1 MANGT
6 VNRPRGARSHV
17 DGLVWIDGVLYVRT
31 STLRLD
37 DAGAELATPRAD
49 APQGGHDD
57 GQDDGQDDGPDE
69 GAVRVLIR
77 APGGATDGELE
88 LPARSRVE
96 VVPAADDPH
105 VTVRVRTEARFDPRT
120 VAPDAGDADWV
131 VHAVPDGDDE
141 AHPVEVPADL
151 PARAAIVGT
160 TSYVARRG
168 EDGGLVVRSGARADA
183 LVAAARPRAGGAEVR
198 TTRDAGGRTVRLTV
212 PLDGIRVS
220 PAQGHRVVARGTAE
234 LVAPAGAT
242 GEAGRRPAR
251 HDRER
256 PDGAGTFRITAD
268 GEDVRLEVTVPAAPG
283 RWQVAL
289 THGGVPRAVPV
300 RVQVG
305 RFRPARLDVTS
316 AAQHAPDARPL
327 VSVVVP
333 VHDAAATVE
342 DALRSAFEQT
352 LSPEQVEIVAVD
364 DGSSDDSLAILRRLA
379 KQHPRMQVL
388 TQPASGTAAAPR
400 NAGIDVATGE
410 YLFFLDADDLLT
422 PAALEKLTDAAEQ
435 LEADVVLGKMEGFA
449 GRTNVPQRVFRTT
462 TVDADMVEDVMMSA
476 LGPTKLF
483 RTSHV
488 KSQGLRFPAGLRHGE
503 DQAFVVEAELTA
515 RRMVVL
521 ADAVYYRVRGHE
533 KRPGTPI
540 AAQIEIRLLKTRV
553 VAGAIERHT
562 EPGDRRDALL
572 PRPFGDR
579 ALEGVFRRPYLA
591 LDDAA
596 RAELLDRVADEFGH
610 LWTPGLRAR
619 VHEHARPLY
628 DLVFRRDAA
637 NVTALVR
644 HSGGNVRLLPVV
656 PGPDGFRLD
665 APASVVD
672 ALGHEALLVRPP
684 RVEHRLVRLTT
695 SAGRVL
701 ARGRIAPPG
710 QVPLPDAVHAE
721 WRRRGPARGGGKS
734 VAADATVLRTV
745 REAPGRKAVVFAVEA
760 DLAAIPEEGLWDL
773 WVAPVW
779 EGWQGPAFRLGTQ
792 RDASVDPDAVLLDG
806 TRTVLHTNPRT
817 GGVSVD
823 RDGAHHDVPDV
834 RLTALRTDP
843 DGRPEAVLRVPSV
856 AASTRVYAYVD
867 AAESRDARHR
877 LPWSPV
883 DDAHLAVRLPVPTT
897 TTAAPLT
904 LAVASDGLRVPV
916 GGDAPEPV
924 ATPEVRVE
932 AAPGGPTGSAAA
944 VRITVT
950 RTAPP
955 ADPGTARLPAPPAA
969 AGTGPVRLWWWRWRH
984 PTELNFGDE
993 VTAPVIERLTGR
1005 RVVWTALPQAEIVGA
1020 GSVLQLA
1027 LRKRAANMPTVWGAG
1042 MIRPF
1047 TGEAPADFVPRA
1059 VRGRLSLESLS
1070 PAARRAAVLG
1080 DPGILADL
1088 LVDGPVT
1095 KRHALGIIPH
1105 YKDADDPTM
1114 RTIAALPGVRRIDVA
1129 WTPEEVAR
1137 EIAACET
1144 VISSSMHGL
1153 IFADALAVPNAQL
1166 KVSDKLVGGDYKFR
1180 DYCSAFG
1187 PDRYQV
1193 PLTPTDVTG
1202 LDTDAL
1208 ADLVR
1213 ARFRPP
1219 AGIDELRRGLVAA
1232 LTV

>member
-1 MANGT
+1 MANGPVT
-6 VNRPRGARSHV
+6 PLGRAQSHV
-17 DGLVWIDGVLYVRT
+17 EGLVWIDGVLHVRT
-31 STLRLD
+31 TTLRLD

-49 APQGGHDD
+49 APH
-57 GQDDGQDDGPDE
+57 DGPLDD
-69 GAVRVLIR
+69 AVRVLLR
-77 APGGATDGELE
+77 APGGTTDGVLD

-96 VVPAADDPH
+96 VVPTADDAY
-105 VTVRVRTEARFDPRT
+105 VTVRVHAEARFDPRT

-131 VHAVPDGDDE
+131 VHLTLASDE
-141 AHPVEVPADL
+141 VHPVEMPTDV
-151 PARAAIVGT
+151 PARAAVVGAVP
-160 TSYVARRG
+160 YVARRG
-168 EDGGLVVRSGARADA
+168 EDGGLGIRSGVRADA
-183 LVAAARPRAGGAEVR
+183 LVAASRPRAEGAEVR
-198 TTRDAGGRTVRLTV
+198 TTRDDDGRTVRLTV
-212 PLDGIRVS
+212 PLDGIRVF
-220 PAQGHRVVARGTAE
+220 PADGHRVVARGAAE
-234 LVAPAGAT
+234 LVAPAGAP
-242 GEAGRRPAR
+242 GDAGRRLAR
-251 HDRER
+251 RGRER
-256 PDGAGTFRITAD
+256 SDASGTFRITVD
-268 GEDVRLEVTVPAAPG
+268 GEDVRLEVDAPATPG

-305 RFRPARLDVTS
+305 RFRPARLEVPST
-316 AAQHAPDARPL
+316 AAERAPDARPL

-333 VHDAAATVE
+333 VHDAADTVE
-342 DALRSAFEQT
+342 DALRSAFAQT

-379 KQHPRMQVL
+379 KQHPRVTVL

-410 YLFFLDADDLLT
+410 YLFFLDADDLLAPT
-422 PAALEKLTDAAEQ
+422 ALEKLTEAAEQ

-462 TVDADMVEDVMMSA
+462 TVDADLVENFMMHA

-488 KSQGLRFPAGLRHGE
+488 KGQGLRFPAGLRHGE

-515 RRMVVL
+515 RRMVIL
-521 ADAVYYRVRGHE
+521 TDAVYYRVRGHE
-533 KRPGTPI
+533 RRPGAS
-540 AAQIEIRLLKTRV
+540 AADQVEIRLLKTRV

-596 RAELLDRVADEFGH
+596 QAALVDRVADEFGH

-619 VHEHARPLY
+619 VHEHARPLF

-637 NVTALVR
+637 LLAELVR
-644 HSGGNVRLLPVV
+644 HAGGNVRLLPVV
-656 PGPDGFRLD
+656 PGDDGFHLD
-665 APASVVD
+665 VPANVLET
-672 ALGHEALLVRPP
+672 LGHEALLVRPP

-701 ARGRIAPPG
+701 ARGRIASPG
-710 QVPLPDAVHAE
+710 QVPLPDALHAE
-721 WRRRGPARGGGKS
+721 WRRRGPAQARAEA
-734 VAADATVLRTV
+734 VAVDATVLRTV
-745 REAPGRKAVVFAVEA
+745 REAPGQKAVVFSVDAG
-760 DLAAIPEEGLWDL
+760 LAAVPEEGLWDL

-779 EGWQGPAFRLGTQ
+779 EGWTGPAFRLGTQ

-817 GGVSVD
+817 GGLSVD
-823 RDGAHHDVPDV
+823 RDGAHHDVPAV

-856 AASTRVYAYVD
+856 DASTRVYADVD
-867 AAESRDARHR
+867 AEESRDARHR

-883 DDAHLAVRLPVPTT
+883 DDAHLAVRLPVPATT
-897 TTAAPLT
+897 TSAPLT
-904 LAVASDGLRVPV
+904 LALAYDGLRVPV
-916 GGDAPEPV
+916 VGEAPEPV
-924 ATPEVRVE
+924 TTPEVRVE
-932 AAPGGPTGSAAA
+932 ADPGAPTAPAAA
-944 VRITVT
+944 LRLTVT

-955 ADPGTARLPAPPAA
+955 ADPGTARLPVPPAA
-969 AGTGPVRLWWWRWRH
+969 AGTEPIRLWWWRWRH

-993 VTAPVIERLTGR
+993 VTAPLIERLTGR

-1027 LRKRAANMPTVWGAG
+1027 LRKRGATMPTVWGAG

-1059 VRGRLSLESLS
+1059 VRGRLSLEALS
-1070 PAARRAAVLG
+1070 PAARRSAVLG
-1080 DPGILADL
+1080 DPGILADR

-1114 RTIAALPGVRRIDVA
+1114 RIIAALPGVRRIDVA

-1144 VISSSMHGL
+1144 IISSSMHGL
-1153 IFADALAVPNAQL
+1153 IFADALDVPNAQL

-1187 PDRYQV
+1187 PDRYQA
-1193 PLTPTDVTG
+1193 PLTPTDVTD
-1202 LDTDAL
+1202 LDTAGL
-1208 ADLVR
+1208 VELVR
-1213 ARFRPP
+1213 SRFRPP
-1219 AGIDELRRGLVAA
+1219 TGIDELRRRLVES
-1232 LTV
+1232 LIV